1 MAETQ
6 TINWDEVY
14 VDESITEEAQAASE
28 NISVETPVGKFLF
41 TIVECT
47 AKENAM
53 SAYTCHAANLK
64 MRIDDVIE
72 IEQPVKD
79 TEGKVV
85 KRNGETL
92 YKKMPVEPGKK
103 AGINDLYAGRF
114 IFDQINLVHSKEKEA
129 MKNRRLYIAKKIGII
144 DAKTDRLTGRDW
156 ANAVGKRGI
165 VSTAWNSWTD
175 KVTGEIKK
183 NVKVEWAGYD
193 SAPVNGSVNNTPQD
207 EDFSDI

>member
-47 AKENAM
+47 AKENVM
-53 SAYTCHAANLK
+53 TAYTCHAANLK

-79 TEGKVV
+79 AEGKIV

-92 YKKMPVEPGKK
+92 YKKMPVEQNKK
-103 AGINDLYAGRF
+103 AGINALYAGRF
-114 IFDQINLVHSKEKEA
+114 IFDLVNLVHSKEKEA
-129 MKNRRLYIAKKIGII
+129 MKNRRLFIAKKIGII
-144 DAKTDRLTGRDW
+144 DVKTDRITGKDW

-165 VSTAWNSWTD
+165 VTTEWNTWTD
-175 KVTGEIKK
+175 KTTGELKK
-183 NVKVEWAGYD
+183 NVKVAWAGYD
-193 SAPVNGSVNNTPQD
+193 AASVNGSSKSVPQD